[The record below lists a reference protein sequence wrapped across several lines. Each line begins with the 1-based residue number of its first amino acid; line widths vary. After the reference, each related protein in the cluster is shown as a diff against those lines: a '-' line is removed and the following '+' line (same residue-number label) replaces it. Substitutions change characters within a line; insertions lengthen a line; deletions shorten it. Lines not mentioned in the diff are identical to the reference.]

1 MNFRDSRPD
10 RAFKDIVM
18 HRQKQGFTII
28 EVLVAI
34 AVFTLVMLF
43 IIPVFS
49 YSRRATT
56 TMTRLDSYHDVR
68 RVDQE
73 IASEIK
79 FGSAILYPPKPSGSN
94 AGEWHSQIVY
104 RNSLNQTQVIF
115 VNEKN
120 QLVLLNYDSLLGPY
134 LSGARTLGSSIKE
147 FLTRRHGN
155 SVIEYK
161 LCFEAD
167 QREFAVTNRIALM
180 NVF

>member
-1 MNFRDSRPD
+1 
-10 RAFKDIVM
+10 M
-18 HRQKQGFTII
+18 HRRSDSQGFTII
-28 EVLVAI
+28 EILVAI
-34 AVFTLVMLF
+34 AILSLVLMF

-56 TMTRLDSYHDVR
+56 TMSRLDSYHDVR

-79 FGSAILYPPKPSGSN
+79 FGSAILYPPRPDSSN
-94 AGEWHSQIVY
+94 AGEWHSQIVF
-104 RNSLNQTQVIF
+104 RNSINQTQVLFI
-115 VNEKN
+115 NEKD
-120 QLVLLNYDSLLGPY
+120 QLMLLNYDKILGTY
-134 LSGARTLGSSIKE
+134 LAGARLLSSSIKE
-147 FLTRRHGN
+147 FAARRHGN

-161 LCFEAD
+161 LTFEAD